1 MRENVAVAYGL
12 LMGALFFVFS
22 IFLFAKLMPSGMDYH
37 VKQYYMMFGAVIS
50 IGIGIGGV
58 LLMGAMAMP
67 RETIDYHIDID
78 NLQPDYIDVEK
89 EEEDDYEDEEEEEV
103 EIPDHRAMGHVLL
116 HGPPGL
122 GKTALANVL
131 VKELQE
137 KYGHEI
143 EFIETVPSQL
153 KRKRDLDEV
162 MMKVASNPHCILFI
176 DEVHGL
182 DMGIE
187 ESLYKALQDFEYDFT
202 KTKDIDLGEGVNLKL
217 SEEDGLQTMELPP
230 FTCVGA
236 TTLLGKINKPFK
248 DRFPINIRMV
258 DYSKDEI
265 KQIIEVKMGRAGKP
279 TDFDTYI
286 GQRNGKKI
294 LKMHIDG
301 IDFEEAVAFTESAK
315 EAISEVAFGVAR
327 IGNQY
332 AMNCLAFARSLKTQ
346 AVTKTLVEH
355 TLEMFGVDEYGL
367 DAIDREIIACFVR
380 NMNKPMGAQALAE
393 AVDVTKG
400 DVEEIYTPKLT
411 KAKVMTRGSGSRR
424 ILTEETYLR
433 YGGKP

>member
-12 LMGALFFVFS
+12 LMGALFCVFS
-22 IFLFAKLMPSGMDYH
+22 IFLFAKFMPSGMDHH
-37 VKQYYMMFGAVIS
+37 VKDYYMGFGAVIS
-50 IGIGIGGV
+50 IGIGIGGF
-58 LLMGAMAMP
+58 LMFGAIAYP
-67 RETIDYHIDID
+67 KEIIIYPDDEVKSDYIDIATEEES
-78 NLQPDYIDVEK
+78 DYIDVAEP
-89 EEEDDYEDEEEEEV
+89 D
-103 EIPDHRAMGHVLL
+103 IPDHRAMAHVLL

-131 VKELQE
+131 AKELEE

-153 KRKRDLDEV
+153 KRKKDLDNV
-162 MMKVASNPHCILFI
+162 MMKVAENPHCVLFI

-182 DMGIE
+182 DMVIE

-202 KTKDIDLGEGVNLKL
+202 MSKDIDLGEGVNMKL
-217 SEEDGLQTMELPP
+217 SEESGLQTIELPP

-258 DYSKDEI
+258 DYSQDEI
-265 KQIIEVKMGRAGKP
+265 KQIIEVRMGRAGKP
-279 TDFDTYI
+279 TNFDTYI
-286 GQRNGKKI
+286 GQKNGKKI
-294 LKMHIDG
+294 LKMHLNG
-301 IDFEEAVAFTESAK
+301 IDFDEPISFTEDAK
-315 EAISEVAFGVAR
+315 GAISKVAFGVAR

-332 AMNCLAFARSLKTQ
+332 AMNCVAYARSLQKQ
-346 AVTKTLVEH
+346 AVTKTLVEY
-355 TLEMFGVDEYGL
+355 TLDLFGVDEYGL
-367 DAIDREIIACFVR
+367 NDIDREIIDCFIR
-380 NMNKPMGAQALAE
+380 NKNKPMGAQALAE

-424 ILTEETYLR
+424 VLTEETYLR
-433 YGGKP
+433 HGGTP